1 MLNSIY
7 VDEVLISTSSLGKR
21 CSVTFLETKSIFLQ
35 VTTLFQAFATEQFK
49 NDKKNAALTVSEN
62 SEFFWSE
69 YGKIRT
75 CKYEHFSRCVTQIRH
90 FFLIKEKNITN
101 KQKMTTV

>member
-7 VDEVLISTSSLGKR
+7 VDEVLTSTSSLGKR
-21 CSVTFLETKSIFLQ
+21 CSVTFVETKSIFLQ

-69 YGKIRT
+69 CGKIRT
-75 CKYEHFSRCVTQIRH
+75 CK
-90 FFLIKEKNITN
+90 
-101 KQKMTTV
+101 